1 MSFLEKQANMPF
13 GVIVSAFTYKQKI
26 IRLPEKDEEDGVP
39 KGVTFRVSNWKGYRI
54 SPLNVGTDEVL
65 FEIDNEFAVER
76 TKEVAEV
83 EVRCCQTSV

>member
-1 MSFLEKQANMPF
+1 M
-13 GVIVSAFTYKQKI
+13 IVSAFTYKQKI